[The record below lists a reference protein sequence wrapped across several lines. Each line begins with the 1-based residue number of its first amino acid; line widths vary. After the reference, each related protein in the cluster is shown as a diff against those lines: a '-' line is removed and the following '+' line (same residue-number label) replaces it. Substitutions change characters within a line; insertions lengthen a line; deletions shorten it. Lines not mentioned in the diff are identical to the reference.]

1 MIFDTHAHYYDEAF
15 DADRDALLASLPGRG
30 VALVVCP
37 GCDPESSRQSI
48 ALAERY
54 GFLYAAAGYHPENLE
69 GAALS
74 DLDAV
79 RALCAHPKVVAVGEI
94 GLDYYWLKTPE
105 ERANSRD
112 FFDAQLSLAEELNL
126 PAIVHDRDA
135 HRDCLDIV
143 RAHPGVR
150 GVFHCYSGSLE
161 DAKTLVK
168 LGWMLSFTGVV
179 TYKNARRSLE
189 VIDWLPMDRIMIE
202 TDSPYLTP
210 EPFRGKRNDSG
221 KVYRVAETIA
231 QVKGMDPEE
240 VAEIT
245 MENGKRLFGIE
256 EETR

>member
-79 RALCAHPKVVAVGEI
+79 KALCAHPKVVAVGEI

-105 ERANSRD
+105 ARAGSRD

-161 DAKTLVK
+161 
-168 LGWMLSFTGVV
+168 LS
-179 TYKNARRSLE
+179 L
-189 VIDWLPMDRIMIE
+189 IHI
-202 TDSPYLTP
+202 
-210 EPFRGKRNDSG
+210 
-221 KVYRVAETIA
+221 
-231 QVKGMDPEE
+231 
-240 VAEIT
+240 
-245 MENGKRLFGIE
+245 
-256 EETR
+256 

>member
-15 DADRDALLASLPGRG
+15 DADRAALLASLPGRG

-112 FFDAQLSLAEELNL
+112 FFAPQLSLPEELNL

-143 RAHPGVR
+143 RAHPKVTGVY
-150 GVFHCYSGSLE
+150 HCYSGGVE
-161 DAKTLVK
+161 DAKILMK
-168 LGWMLSFTGVV
+168 LGWMISFTGSI
-179 TYKNARRSLE
+179 TFKNARRALE
-189 VIDWLPMDRIMIE
+189 VIDLLPMDRIMIE
-202 TDSPYLTP
+202 TDSPYLSP
-210 EPFRGKRNDSG
+210 EPFRGRRNDSG
-221 KVYRVAETIA
+221 RVHLVAEAIA
-231 QVKGMDPEE
+231 RRKGLDPEE
-240 VAEIT
+240 VARIT
-245 MENGKRLFGIE
+245 LENGRRFFRI
-256 EETR
+256 